1 MIYDGILKGMSIYLR
16 MVDLTDCSVVYL
28 NWLND
33 VEVNQYLETRWSEQ
47 SLESIKKFVED
58 IRNSDHSYLFAI
70 IKDEKHTGNIK
81 IGPIHPIY
89 KYADVSYFIGD
100 KTQWGKGVATES
112 IKLVT
117 DFGFKILG
125 LNRLQAGAYEN
136 NIGSQKA
143 LEKNGYIKEAT
154 YRKKYFTNLGDEYI
168 DSYMYGILKD
178 EWK

>member
-1 MIYDGILKGMSIYLR
+1 MIYKGSLKSKNIYLR
-16 MVDLTDCSVVYL
+16 MVELTDCNQKYF

-33 VEVNQYLETRWSEQ
+33 NEVNQFLETRWSVQ
-47 SLESIKKFVED
+47 TLESIKNFVEE

-70 IKDEKHTGNIK
+70 MKDEKHIGNIK
-81 IGPIHPIY
+81 IGPIHKIY
-89 KYADVSYFIGD
+89 KSADVSYFIGD
-100 KTQWGKGVATES
+100 KSQWGRGVATEA

-117 DFGFKILG
+117 DFGFNTLG
-125 LNRLQAGAYEN
+125 LHRLQAGAFEI

-154 YRKKYFTNLGDEYI
+154 YRKNAFIKQGGEYVN
-168 DSYMYGILKD
+168 SYVYGILKD